1 MSIPHTLSLCYVIY
15 YIVLEICA
23 GSRFLQESVYCYSQQ
38 FISAVANES
47 LIPYNRMKRAPETQI
62 L

>member
-1 MSIPHTLSLCYVIY
+1 MY

-23 GSRFLQESVYCYSQQ
+23 GSRFLQEMINCYSQQ

-47 LIPYNRMKRAPETQI
+47 LIPYNRMKRAPEKKI